1 MLTKPKSARNCQPS
15 RARIG
20 AFRPPIPHHCLSVTL
35 RALRGESAGLP
46 ASTPYSLF
54 LLPPHACVL
63 ISDPRGESSA
73 PRELHGT
80 VMEQCSR
87 KKPAFSGPRAETLFH
102 RFQDFVFVRPV
113 NPTPSSSAACRHQ
126 PANRPPTPELALRTQ
141 LLKTLAFSAFF
152 LTTIPRFSSCPHV
165 SRLVRRPSSQ
175 YWQKHAHPVML
186 QV

>member
-1 MLTKPKSARNCQPS
+1 MTMLTKPKSTRNCQPS

-80 VMEQCSR
+80 VMERCSR
-87 KKPAFSGPRAETLFH
+87 KKPAFSGPRAKTLFH
-102 RFQDFVFVRPV
+102 RFQDYVFVRPV
-113 NPTPSSSAACRHQ
+113 ALPR
-126 PANRPPTPELALRTQ
+126 RPPQHAAASPPTDHRPPNSHSALNS
-141 LLKTLAFSAFF
+141 LKRSLSRPFS
-152 LTTIPRFSSCPHV
+152 
-165 SRLVRRPSSQ
+165 
-175 YWQKHAHPVML
+175 
-186 QV
+186 

>member
-1 MLTKPKSARNCQPS
+1 MLTKPKSTRNCQPS

-54 LLPPHACVL
+54 PAPSLCLCVL

-113 NPTPSSSAACRHQ
+113 TPTPSSSAAYRHQ
-126 PANRPPTPELALRTQ
+126 PATDHRPPNSHYALNS
-141 LLKTLAFSAFF
+141 LKRSLSRPFS
-152 LTTIPRFSSCPHV
+152 
-165 SRLVRRPSSQ
+165 
-175 YWQKHAHPVML
+175 
-186 QV
+186 